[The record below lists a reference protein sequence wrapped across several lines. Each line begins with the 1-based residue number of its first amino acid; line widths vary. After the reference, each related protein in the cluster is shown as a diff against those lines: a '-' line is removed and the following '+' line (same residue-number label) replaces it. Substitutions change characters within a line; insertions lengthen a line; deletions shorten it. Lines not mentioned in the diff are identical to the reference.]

1 MRYRFFKVWLLIG
14 LLATASCNPA
24 RKDDQDEDEK
34 KEHKDKRHT
43 VPLIIIQALKLIFKL
58 VNGKDAQVIAY
69 GSGAQQAI
77 VWHC

>member
-1 MRYRFFKVWLLIG
+1 MRYRFLIAWLMIG
-14 LLATASCNPA
+14 LLAVASCNPA

-58 VNGKDAQVIAY
+58 VNGKDSQVLVY
-69 GSGAQQAI
+69 GTGRHQAW
-77 VWHC
+77 VWRH